1 MLIRKWES
9 LLEKHIEGF
18 FNKKFASAL
27 EFAEIEKYLE
37 REMRLKKK
45 KTEDVFLLPN
55 AFYCYIGEA
64 DFEKFKEVSFKEK
77 MYVWAIC
84 FNIIEDCVIEGHLK
98 VEFRQDHGL
107 KKGQCEWKSFFEDEA
122 EYIAPKEKM
131 HTIVMEQPAVAAA
144 VCEEKKQSFASLTVL
159 EGPDQNACLEMGQYP
174 VHIGRRMEN
183 EFSLSDKNIS
193 RMHAYISFEKYRH
206 FLYDSGSLNGT
217 YVNGRRVK
225 SCRLLSG
232 DEIRIGNT
240 LMVYEVI

>member
-27 EFAEIEKYLE
+27 EFVEIEKYLE

-45 KTEDVFLLPN
+45 KTEDAFLLPN
-55 AFYCYIGEA
+55 AFYCYISEE
-64 DFEKFKEVSFKEK
+64 DFVHFQDAKLEEEIYTSAV
-77 MYVWAIC
+77 C
-84 FNIIEDCVIEGHLK
+84 LNIIEDCIIEGSLK
-98 VEFRQDHGL
+98 VEFRQDRGL
-107 KKGQCEWKSFFEDEA
+107 KKGQCEWKSFFEDMPENSIK
-122 EYIAPKEKM
+122 EEKM
-131 HTIVMEQPAVAAA
+131 HTIIMDKPVAAEL
-144 VCEEKKQSFASLTVL
+144 CEEKKTVFATLTVL
-159 EGPDQNACLEMGQYP
+159 DGPDLNACLELGACP
-174 VHIGRRMEN
+174 VHIGRRAEN

-217 YVNGRRVK
+217 YVNGRRIK

-232 DEIRIGNT
+232 DEIRVGNT